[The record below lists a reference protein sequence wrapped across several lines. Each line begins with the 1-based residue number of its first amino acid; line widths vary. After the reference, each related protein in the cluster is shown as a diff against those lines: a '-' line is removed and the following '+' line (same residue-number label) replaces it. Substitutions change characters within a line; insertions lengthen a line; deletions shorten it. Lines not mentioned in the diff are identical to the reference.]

1 MLTNDWARR
10 SAPWVICALTMVGCD
25 EMVMCPEGAELVE
38 GECVMPPDADVPI
51 DGDVPMDAE
60 ARMDAEAPMDAE
72 PPMDG
77 APPIME
83 DGGRMDE
90 DGGTTPPDG
99 GVPPDLPDSGPPT
112 CPTPDTWYRDWDRD
126 GRGDPAA
133 SVESC
138 DPVDGFVMNADDCDD
153 GCDTCWTGASELCDS
168 RDNDCNGSVD
178 EGVTST
184 FYRDGD
190 GDGHGNPAMTS
201 TGCSAPSGFV
211 TSDTDCDDTCAACYP
226 GNTETCDGEDND
238 CDGSTDEGLLT
249 TYYADADADGH
260 GDASASVSAC
270 TAPAGH
276 VTVGD
281 DCDDTCAA
289 CYPGNTE
296 TCDGDDNDCDGSTD
310 EGLLTTFYADGDGDG
325 HGDASMAVSACSA
338 PSGHVTVG
346 DDCNDTCAACYPG
359 NTEICD
365 GEDNDCDVTVDEG
378 VTSTFYRDADGDGH
392 GDAAASTV
400 ACSAPSGYVSSDED
414 CNDTCAVCYPGRA
427 EVCDSEDNDCDGST
441 DEGVLS
447 TFYRDMDGDG
457 FGVTS
462 SSTQACSQ
470 PAGYAGTGGDCND
483 ACATCNPSA
492 TEVCDTL
499 DNDCDAGVDEG
510 VQTRFYRDADGD
522 GHGLASSSVLACSAP
537 SGHVTSMDD
546 CDDTCGVCYPG
557 NTEVCDGENNDCD
570 ADVDEGVL
578 DTFYRDGDGDGHG
591 RDDMTTLAC
600 SPPSGYAGM
609 GMDCDDAASTTYP
622 GASELCNAIDDD
634 CDGSR
639 DETFTCVEG
648 ESTGCTTSCGTR
660 GTGTCTTSC
669 EEPDA
674 AACTPPTETC
684 NYVDDDCDG
693 YLDEY
698 LFSAGPASTY
708 SSGSRLERPRAFE
721 CQGDVCAFFHS
732 AGQVLGWRMERDGTV
747 LRSAVP
753 HAGNDTFD
761 VGYRSGDSRI
771 AYAYAEGSQ
780 IRVRLLDVGT
790 LNSVRSATIPVSTPY
805 LRVVVDSTSAW
816 VYARVGSWINRYRI
830 NKSTGAWDGVTDS
843 VTLTDLPFD
852 VDASRHFGEP
862 HYVSYVTPYSHNAVF
877 IGRVSS
883 SGALTT
889 ETIAS
894 MPSGVTAIDP
904 AIGTAPDGQ
913 IVVAW
918 AERGSN
924 YFVNRIRRA
933 HKTSWSAT
941 PAIGTLRMGW
951 TTSDGEGAPN
961 LLIDVGY
968 ARGSAAHEVFHVVT
982 SQRLWNSTSPELGDV
997 GAYTIQRSSGGT
1009 AIDEI
1014 GVGGSRRRH
1023 GGVAAAPS
1031 MDTSFVVFY
1040 EHTVTG
1046 GTWRPI
1052 GC

>member
-25 EMVMCPEGAELVE
+25 GMVMCPEGAELVE
-38 GECVMPPDADVPI
+38 GECVMPPDADVPM

-77 APPIME
+77 APPITE

-211 TSDTDCDDTCAACYP
+211 PTDTDCDDTCAACYP
-226 GNTETCDGEDND
+226 GNTET
-238 CDGSTDEGLLT
+238 
-249 TYYADADADGH
+249 
-260 GDASASVSAC
+260 
-270 TAPAGH
+270 
-276 VTVGD
+276 
-281 DCDDTCAA
+281 
-289 CYPGNTE
+289 
-296 TCDGDDNDCDGSTD
+296 
-310 EGLLTTFYADGDGDG
+310 
-325 HGDASMAVSACSA
+325 
-338 PSGHVTVG
+338 
-346 DDCNDTCAACYPG
+346 
-359 NTEICD
+359 CD

-400 ACSAPSGYVSSDED
+400 ACSAPSGYVSIDDD
-414 CNDTCAVCYPGRA
+414 CNDTCAACYPGRA

-557 NTEVCDGENNDCD
+557 NAEVCDGENNDCD

-669 EEPDA
+669 EEP
-674 AACTPPTETC
+674 
-684 NYVDDDCDG
+684 
-693 YLDEY
+693 
-698 LFSAGPASTY
+698 
-708 SSGSRLERPRAFE
+708 
-721 CQGDVCAFFHS
+721 
-732 AGQVLGWRMERDGTV
+732 
-747 LRSAVP
+747 
-753 HAGNDTFD
+753 
-761 VGYRSGDSRI
+761 
-771 AYAYAEGSQ
+771 
-780 IRVRLLDVGT
+780 
-790 LNSVRSATIPVSTPY
+790 
-805 LRVVVDSTSAW
+805 
-816 VYARVGSWINRYRI
+816 
-830 NKSTGAWDGVTDS
+830 
-843 VTLTDLPFD
+843 
-852 VDASRHFGEP
+852 
-862 HYVSYVTPYSHNAVF
+862 
-877 IGRVSS
+877 
-883 SGALTT
+883 
-889 ETIAS
+889 
-894 MPSGVTAIDP
+894 
-904 AIGTAPDGQ
+904 
-913 IVVAW
+913 
-918 AERGSN
+918 
-924 YFVNRIRRA
+924 
-933 HKTSWSAT
+933 
-941 PAIGTLRMGW
+941 
-951 TTSDGEGAPN
+951 
-961 LLIDVGY
+961 
-968 ARGSAAHEVFHVVT
+968 
-982 SQRLWNSTSPELGDV
+982 
-997 GAYTIQRSSGGT
+997 
-1009 AIDEI
+1009 
-1014 GVGGSRRRH
+1014 
-1023 GGVAAAPS
+1023 
-1031 MDTSFVVFY
+1031 
-1040 EHTVTG
+1040 
-1046 GTWRPI
+1046 
-1052 GC
+1052 